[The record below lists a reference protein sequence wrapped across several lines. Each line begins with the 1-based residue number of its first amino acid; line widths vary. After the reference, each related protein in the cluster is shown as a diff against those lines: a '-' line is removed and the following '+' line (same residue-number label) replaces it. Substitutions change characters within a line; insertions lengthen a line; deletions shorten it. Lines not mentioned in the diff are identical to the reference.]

1 MKTVAMLSNHHIHLS
16 EENARILFG
25 DAGLTFKKYL
35 AGNSG
40 PYATEEV
47 VTLKGPKGELKNIRV
62 LGPCRGYTQAELLKS
77 DCYKLGVDAP
87 VRSSGKLEGAATL
100 EVIGP
105 CGTVTADCGILA
117 LRHIHVNEENL
128 KKNGL
133 QIGQFVK
140 VRTEGV
146 RGLVFENVEIVKGNS
161 GVLMHIDTEEGNAAG
176 VKNGD
181 MLEVITD

>member
-1 MKTVAMLSNHHIHLS
+1 MLSNHHVHIS
-16 EENARILFG
+16 KENVQKLFG
-25 DAGLTFKKYL
+25 KDELTFKKYL

-40 PYATEEV
+40 PYATEEF
-47 VTLKGPKGELKNIRV
+47 VTLRGPKGEISRVRV
-62 LGPCRGYTQAELLKS
+62 LGPCRDYNQAELLKA

-87 VRSSGKLEGAATL
+87 VRASGKLDGAAEL
-100 EVIGP
+100 EIIGP
-105 CGTVTADCGILA
+105 CGSVTLNCGIQA
-117 LRHIHVNEENL
+117 LRHIHVNPENL
-128 KKNGL
+128 EKYGL
-133 QIGQFVK
+133 KLGQFVK
-140 VRTEGV
+140 VRTTGI

>member
-1 MKTVAMLSNHHIHLS
+1 MLSNHHIHLS
-16 EENARILFG
+16 KDNVKILFG
-25 DAGLTFKKYL
+25 KDDVTFKKYL

-40 PYATEEV
+40 PFATEEF
-47 VTLKGPKGELKNIRV
+47 VTLRGPKGEISHVRV
-62 LGPCRGYTQAELLKS
+62 LGPCRDYNQAELLKS
-77 DCYKLGVDAP
+77 DCFKLGVDAP
-87 VRSSGKLEGAATL
+87 VRTSGNLEGAAEL

-105 CGTVTADCGILA
+105 CGSVKLNCGILA
-117 LRHIHVNEENL
+117 LRHIHVTAENL
-128 KKNGL
+128 EKYGL
-133 QIGQFVK
+133 ETGQFVK
-140 VRTEGV
+140 VKTTGI